1 MLLQI
6 SSTNMG
12 LKNNVGIASACLS
25 DARDC
30 LSLWYFCHLDST
42 ILKSFSLDMCFGNI
56 QQTRNTM
63 CIVSLVIIYR
73 FSCLVKFDKRI
84 NANNL
89 AWLPASPGLCELPV
103 RLYACWG
110 HCGLIVKRMG
120 FYKRAVNVRTIY

>member
-1 MLLQI
+1 M
-6 SSTNMG
+6 
-12 LKNNVGIASACLS
+12 CL
-25 DARDC
+25 
-30 LSLWYFCHLDST
+30 
-42 ILKSFSLDMCFGNI
+42 GNI

-89 AWLPASPGLCELPV
+89 AWLLASLGLCELPV

-120 FYKRAVNVRTIY
+120 LYKLAVNVRTIY